1 MSHNFNQNRQ
11 SSAPAW
17 IVTFADMMAL
27 LLTFFILMLSFSNM
41 DVTKYKAISDAMEES
56 FGPGVAKDLQGLITE
71 DGLPDA
77 INKLKGTLARTE
89 TLQKQLESLL
99 AEDIK
104 QGLLEIEKEG
114 EHTIIRFPEQ
124 VAFPTGSEA
133 LRAQFDPLLDKVVSV
148 IEKSKG
154 TIVITG
160 HTDSIPIYNERFR
173 SNWDLS
179 AARAVSVVHAILKL
193 SKIDPKRLVAQGL
206 ADTQPL
212 SANTD
217 KKSRANNRRVEIT
230 ILETQ

>member
-1 MSHNFNQNRQ
+1 MSYDFGQRRQ
-11 SSAPAW
+11 SNTPAW

-56 FGPGVAKDLQGLITE
+56 FGPGVAKDLEGLITE
-71 DGLPDA
+71 EGLPDA

-89 TLQKQLESLL
+89 TLQEQLEHSL
-99 AEDIK
+99 AEEIK
-104 QGLLEIEKEG
+104 QGALEVEKQG
-114 EHTIIRFPEQ
+114 EHTVIRFPEQ
-124 VAFPTGSEA
+124 VAFTTASEA
-133 LRAQFDPLLDKVVSV
+133 LRAQFDPLLDKVVAI
-148 IEKSKG
+148 IEKSNG

-179 AARAVSVVHAILKL
+179 AARAVSVVHAILKR

>member
-56 FGPGVAKDLQGLITE
+56 FGPGVAKDLEGLITE

-114 EHTIIRFPEQ
+114 EHTVIRFPEQ